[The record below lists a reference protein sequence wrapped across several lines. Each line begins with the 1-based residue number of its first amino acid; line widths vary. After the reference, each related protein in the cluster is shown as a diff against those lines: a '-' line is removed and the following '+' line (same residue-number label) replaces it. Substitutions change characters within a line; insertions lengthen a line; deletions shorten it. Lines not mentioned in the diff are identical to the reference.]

1 MMMVAS
7 PLGSGKK
14 SNMPTPYDASFHKG
28 LDKNS
33 QRNLALDPHLQQQ
46 EEWLTPPL
54 PTPRVGSTQAL
65 IKQREVLQQ
74 DVFQK
79 QNAQDTNFRRSS
91 LELPQKSPSV
101 MEQLQQVA
109 HTTRQFL
116 SQLDRLNQS
125 DLARRQAQGTE
136 LQMMEGRHQVHH
148 QNATVYMRIKEPSF
162 VSKSKREED
171 IARRMA
177 RQQRM
182 GLLKGQDAHSTKQ
195 DNLATLLE
203 EDTANF

>member
-1 MMMVAS
+1 
-7 PLGSGKK
+7 
-14 SNMPTPYDASFHKG
+14 
-28 LDKNS
+28 
-33 QRNLALDPHLQQQ
+33 
-46 EEWLTPPL
+46 
-54 PTPRVGSTQAL
+54 
-65 IKQREVLQQ
+65 
-74 DVFQK
+74 
-79 QNAQDTNFRRSS
+79 
-91 LELPQKSPSV
+91 